1 MQLRKNPMYENSFAN
16 ILHFLENRKS
26 LLSFLLKKA
35 TFYTLLYEERQQNQP
50 FFSTFAPMKA
60 KRDNYTFLTEGPI
73 HQVIFTMAIPTIIS
87 MLSTSMY
94 NLADTYFVG
103 SINTQSVAA
112 VGVSFAMMSVVQAV
126 GFFYG
131 HGAGNYVSRQLGA
144 KHQEN
149 AEKMAATG
157 VVLSFLTGL
166 LIAIV
171 GHIFLTS
178 LCTGLGSTPTILPYT
193 ERYLGII
200 LLGAPM
206 MTTSLT
212 LNNLMRFQGN
222 AIYAMK
228 GIMSGVLL
236 NLILAPLLI
245 LYFEMGITGAAIA
258 TLISQ
263 CFGCL
268 MLLWMTTK
276 GQNIRIRLRN
286 FSPTKGY
293 LKEIVF
299 GGTPSLSRQGLG
311 SISTLM
317 LNVAAGVYGDA
328 AIAGMS
334 IVTRICFFTYAV
346 VIGLGQG
353 FQPLCGFC
361 YGAKLYARVRDAF
374 YFCIKCGTIFLCICA
389 IIGFVFAENIVE
401 LFRSDP
407 DVVSV
412 GAMALKWQVISFP
425 LVTTIVLTNM
435 LMQTIRKPVRA
446 NLVAAARSGLFFI
459 PLIFILPHFFGLLG
473 VEMCQA
479 WADVCSFSLA
489 VPIAWSAFRDMRR
502 MKAMER
508 ARERAG
514 EKCER

>member
-1 MQLRKNPMYENSFAN
+1 M
-16 ILHFLENRKS
+16 
-26 LLSFLLKKA
+26 
-35 TFYTLLYEERQQNQP
+35 
-50 FFSTFAPMKA
+50 
-60 KRDNYTFLTEGPI
+60 FLTHAPV
-73 HQVIFTMAIPTIIS
+73 HRVIFTMAIPTIIS

-112 VGVSFAMMSVVQAV
+112 VGVSFAMMSVIQAV
-126 GFFYG
+126 GFFFG
-131 HGAGNYVSRQLGA
+131 HGSGNYVSRKLGA
-144 KHQEN
+144 KEVDL
-149 AEKMAATG
+149 AKKMASTG

-171 GHIFLTS
+171 GHIFLTP
-178 LCTGLGSTPTILPYT
+178 LCVALGSTPTILPYT

-200 LLGAPM
+200 LMGAPF

-222 AIYAMK
+222 TMYAMK

-236 NLILAPLLI
+236 NLVLAPLFI
-245 LYFEMGITGAAIA
+245 LYFGMGITGAAIA
-258 TLISQ
+258 TLTSQ

-268 MLLWMTTK
+268 MLYLMTRK
-276 GQNIRIRLRN
+276 GQNIRIHLYN
-286 FSPTKGY
+286 FTPTKAFA
-293 LKEIVF
+293 KEIVF

-311 SISTLM
+311 SISTLL
-317 LNVAAGVYGDA
+317 LNVAAGAYGDA

-334 IVTRICFFTYAV
+334 IVTRISFFTYAV

-361 YGAKLYARVRDAF
+361 YGAKLYMRVKEAF
-374 YFCIKCGTIFLCICA
+374 FFCIKCGTVFLSVCA
-389 IIGFVFAENIVE
+389 LVGFVFSEPIVE

-412 GAMALKWQVISFP
+412 GSVALRWQVISFP
-425 LVTTIVLTNM
+425 LVSTIVLTNM

-459 PLIFILPHFFGLLG
+459 PLIFLLPHFFGLLG

-479 WADVCSFSLA
+479 WADVCSFCLS
-489 VPIAWSAFRDMRR
+489 VPIAWSAFRDMQLVG
-502 MKAMER
+502 KKKQ
-508 ARERAG
+508 G
-514 EKCER
+514 

>member
-1 MQLRKNPMYENSFAN
+1 M
-16 ILHFLENRKS
+16 
-26 LLSFLLKKA
+26 KK
-35 TFYTLLYEERQQNQP
+35 
-50 FFSTFAPMKA
+50 
-60 KRDNYTFLTEGPI
+60 KRDNYTFLTHAPI
-73 HQVIFTMAIPTIIS
+73 HRVIFTMAIPTIIS

-112 VGVSFAMMSVVQAV
+112 VGISFSVMSGIQAI
-126 GFFYG
+126 GFFFG
-131 HGAGNYVSRQLGA
+131 HGAGNFISRRLGA
-144 KHQEN
+144 KDTDN
-149 AEKMAATG
+149 ARKMAATG
-157 VVLSFLTGL
+157 VILSFATGL
-166 LIAIV
+166 CIAIL
-171 GHIFLTS
+171 GQIFLTPLS
-178 LCTGLGSTPTILPYT
+178 ICLGSTPTILPYT

-200 LLGAPM
+200 LLGAPF
-206 MTTSLT
+206 MTMSLT

-222 AIYAMK
+222 TIYAMK

-245 LYFEMGITGAAIA
+245 LYFCLGITGAAVA
-258 TLISQ
+258 TLTSQ
-263 CFGCL
+263 CFGCM
-268 MLLWMTTK
+268 MLLFMTTR
-276 GQNIRIRLRN
+276 GQNICIEPRL
-286 FSPTKGY
+286 FTPTKAF
-293 LKEIVF
+293 LKEILA

-311 SISTLM
+311 SISTLV
-317 LNVAAGVYGDA
+317 LNVAAGAYGDA

-334 IVTRICFFTYAV
+334 IVTRISFFTYAI

-361 YGAKLYARVRDAF
+361 YGAKLYRRVRDAF
-374 YFCIKCGTIFLCICA
+374 YFCIKCGTVFLVFCA
-389 IIGFVFAENIVE
+389 IIGFIFAEPIIE

-425 LVTTIVLTNM
+425 LVATIVLTNM
-435 LMQTIRKPVRA
+435 LMQTIRKPIRA

-479 WADVCSFSLA
+479 WADVCSFLMA
-489 VPIAWSAFRDMRR
+489 VPIAWSAFRDMR
-502 MKAMER
+502 KE
-508 ARERAG
+508 
-514 EKCER
+514 C

>member
-1 MQLRKNPMYENSFAN
+1 M
-16 ILHFLENRKS
+16 
-26 LLSFLLKKA
+26 KK
-35 TFYTLLYEERQQNQP
+35 Q
-50 FFSTFAPMKA
+50 
-60 KRDNYTFLTEGPI
+60 RDNYTFLTHAPV
-73 HQVIFTMAIPTIIS
+73 HRVIFTMAIPTIIS

-112 VGVSFAMMSVVQAV
+112 VGVSFAMMAVIQAV

-131 HGAGNYVSRQLGA
+131 HGAGNYISRQLGA
-144 KHQEN
+144 KEVEKAQ
-149 AEKMAATG
+149 KMAATG
-157 VVLSFLTGL
+157 FVLSFLTGL
-166 LIAIV
+166 LIAIL
-171 GHIFLTS
+171 GQLFLTQ
-178 LCTGLGSTPTILPYT
+178 LCLLLGSTPTILPYT

-200 LLGAPM
+200 LLGAPF

-222 AIYAMK
+222 TMYAMK

-245 LYFEMGITGAAIA
+245 LYFALGITGAAIA

-263 CFGCL
+263 CFGCA
-268 MLLWMTTK
+268 MLFWMTHK
-276 GQNIRIRLRN
+276 GQNIRIHLKN
-286 FSPTKGY
+286 FTPSKAFA
-293 LKEIVF
+293 KEIIF

-317 LNVAAGVYGDA
+317 LNIAAGAYGDA

-334 IVTRICFFTYAV
+334 IVTRIAFFTYAV

-374 YFCIKCGTIFLCICA
+374 YFCIKCGTVFLSACA
-389 IIGFVFAENIVE
+389 FIGFLFSENIVE
-401 LFRSDP
+401 VFRSDP
-407 DVVSV
+407 DVVAVGSV
-412 GAMALKWQVISFP
+412 ALKWQVISFP
-425 LVTTIVLTNM
+425 LVATIVLTNM

-479 WADVCSFSLA
+479 CADFCSFSMA
-489 VPIAWSAFRDMRR
+489 VPIAWSAFKDMRR
-502 MKAMER
+502 
-508 ARERAG
+508 
-514 EKCER
+514 EKNQGR

>member
-1 MQLRKNPMYENSFAN
+1 M
-16 ILHFLENRKS
+16 
-26 LLSFLLKKA
+26 KK
-35 TFYTLLYEERQQNQP
+35 
-50 FFSTFAPMKA
+50 
-60 KRDNYTFLTEGPI
+60 KRDNYTFLTHAPI
-73 HQVIFTMAIPTIIS
+73 HRVIFTMAIPTIIS

-112 VGVSFAMMSVVQAV
+112 VGISFSVMSVIQAI
-126 GFFYG
+126 GFFFG
-131 HGAGNYVSRQLGA
+131 HGAGNFISRRLGA
-144 KHQEN
+144 KDTDN
-149 AEKMAATG
+149 ARKMAATG
-157 VVLSFLTGL
+157 VILSFATGL
-166 LIAIV
+166 CIAIL
-171 GHIFLTS
+171 GQIFLTPLS
-178 LCTGLGSTPTILPYT
+178 ICLGSTPTILPYT

-200 LLGAPM
+200 LLGAPF
-206 MTTSLT
+206 MTMSLT

-222 AIYAMK
+222 TIYAMK

-245 LYFEMGITGAAIA
+245 LYFCLGITGAAVA
-258 TLISQ
+258 TLTSQ
-263 CFGCL
+263 CFGCM
-268 MLLWMTTK
+268 MLLFLTTR
-276 GQNIRIRLRN
+276 GQNIRIEPRL
-286 FSPTKGY
+286 FTPTKAF
-293 LKEIVF
+293 LKEILA

-311 SISTLM
+311 SISTLV
-317 LNVAAGVYGDA
+317 LNVAAGAYGDA

-334 IVTRICFFTYAV
+334 IVTRISFFTYAI

-361 YGAKLYARVRDAF
+361 YGAKLYRRVRDAF
-374 YFCIKCGTIFLCICA
+374 YFCIKCGTVFLVFCA
-389 IIGFVFAENIVE
+389 IIGFIFAEPIIE

-425 LVTTIVLTNM
+425 LVATIVLTNM
-435 LMQTIRKPVRA
+435 LMQTIRKPIRA

-479 WADVCSFSLA
+479 WADVCSFLMA
-489 VPIAWSAFRDMRR
+489 VPIAWSAFRDMR
-502 MKAMER
+502 KE
-508 ARERAG
+508 
-514 EKCER
+514 C

>member
-1 MQLRKNPMYENSFAN
+1 M
-16 ILHFLENRKS
+16 
-26 LLSFLLKKA
+26 KK
-35 TFYTLLYEERQQNQP
+35 T
-50 FFSTFAPMKA
+50 
-60 KRDNYTFLTEGPI
+60 RDNYTFLTHAPV
-73 HQVIFTMAIPTIIS
+73 HKVIFTMAIPTIIS

-112 VGVSFAMMSVVQAV
+112 VGISFAVMSVIQAV

-131 HGAGNYVSRQLGA
+131 HGSGNYVSRQLGA
-144 KHQEN
+144 KHQEA

-157 VVLSFLTGL
+157 FVLSFLTGL
-166 LIAIV
+166 VIAIL
-171 GHIFLTS
+171 GQAFLTP
-178 LCTGLGSTPTILPYT
+178 LATVLGSTPTILPYT

-200 LLGAPM
+200 LLGAPF

-222 AIYAMK
+222 TMYAMK

-263 CFGCL
+263 TFGCC
-268 MLLWMTTK
+268 MLFWMTTK
-276 GQNIRIRLRN
+276 GQNIRIRLHN
-286 FSPTKGY
+286 FTPTNSY
-293 LKEIVF
+293 VKEIIF

-311 SISTLM
+311 SISTMM
-317 LNVAAGVYGDA
+317 LNVAAGAFGDA

-334 IVTRICFFTYAV
+334 IVTRIAFFTYAV

-361 YGAKLYARVRDAF
+361 YGAKLYARVKEAF
-374 YFCIKCGTIFLCICA
+374 YFCIKCGSVFLLICA
-389 IIGFVFAENIVE
+389 IIGFLFSESIIE

-407 DVVSV
+407 DVVRV
-412 GAMALKWQVISFP
+412 GSAALRWQVISFP

-435 LMQTIRKPVRA
+435 LMQTIRKPIRA

-479 WADVCSFSLA
+479 WADVCSFIMA

-502 MKAMER
+502 Q
-508 ARERAG
+508 
-514 EKCER
+514 